1 METAWESLSI
11 QAQSNFLVYLDIP
24 LEMKTKMKIALIVK
38 NIGTYLVHLLD
49 NKLTRKFL
57 GKPFLP

>member
-38 NIGTYLVHLLD
+38 NMAT
-49 NKLTRKFL
+49 
-57 GKPFLP
+57 